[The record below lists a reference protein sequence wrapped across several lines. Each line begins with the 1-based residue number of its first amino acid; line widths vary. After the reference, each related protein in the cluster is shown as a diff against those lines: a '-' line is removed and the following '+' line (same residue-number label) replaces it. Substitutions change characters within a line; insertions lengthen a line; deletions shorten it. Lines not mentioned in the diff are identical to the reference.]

1 MSLTGERPLLA
12 ESTNSA
18 NGYSRVAALLTLAPS
33 GAIVVTMCALRSI
46 QTVKHPWVYP
56 ALYFGF
62 VFVLTTP
69 FLMAGSYLPP
79 LAAGLPASSLAVV
92 CPTLAAL
99 IVTRCFEGREGQ
111 RGLIG
116 STRLPAN
123 KREWYWCALAVSLPI
138 AVTLASAWWQGVSNE
153 NERLGLRPLP
163 MLALTFPF
171 VLGAWLEEF
180 GWSGYATERLV
191 PACGALRAALIIGA
205 VWSIWHY
212 VPLLQ
217 VNRPTV
223 WIAWWTLGTV
233 AVRLILVRIFL
244 RGGRIVWAPTLFHAS
259 DSICWQA
266 QQTLGVAF
274 DPRVH
279 GIAMTAMAVAMWA
292 LVPDR
297 PLNDRIRG
305 ESSRHRE

>member
-1 MSLTGERPLLA
+1 M
-12 ESTNSA
+12 
-18 NGYSRVAALLTLAPS
+18 
-33 GAIVVTMCALRSI
+33 
-46 QTVKHPWVYP
+46 KHRWVYS

-62 VFVLTTP
+62 VFVLTAP
-69 FLMAGSYLPP
+69 FLVAGSYLPP
-79 LAAGLPASSLAVV
+79 LAAGLPASALAVV

-99 IVTRCFEGREGQ
+99 LVTRCFEGHEGQ
-111 RGLIG
+111 RRLIG
-116 STRLPAN
+116 CTRLPAS
-123 KREWYWCALAVSLPI
+123 KREWHWCALAVSLPI

-153 NERLGLRPLP
+153 KLRLPPLP
-163 MLALTFPF
+163 MFALTFPL

-191 PACGALRAALIIGA
+191 PACGALRSALIIGA

-217 VNRPTV
+217 VNRPTA

-233 AVRLILVRIFL
+233 AMRVVLVRIYL
-244 RGGRIVWAPTLFHAS
+244 RGGRLVWAPTLFHAS
-259 DSICWQA
+259 DSISWQA
-266 QQTLGVAF
+266 QQNLGVAF

-292 LVPDR
+292 LVRDQPSS
-297 PLNDRIRG
+297 DRIRG

>member
-1 MSLTGERPLLA
+1 
-12 ESTNSA
+12 
-18 NGYSRVAALLTLAPS
+18 
-33 GAIVVTMCALRSI
+33 MCASRSRE
-46 QTVKHPWVYP
+46 TVKRRWGYP

-69 FLMAGSYLPP
+69 FLVAGMYLPP
-79 LAAGLPASSLAVV
+79 LAAGLPASALAVV

-111 RGLIG
+111 RPLLG
-116 STRLPAN
+116 STRIPAN
-123 KREWYWCALAVSLPI
+123 KREWYWYALAVSLPI
-138 AVTLASAWWQGVSNE
+138 GITLASAWWQGVSSE
-153 NERLGLRPLP
+153 NEKVGLRPLL
-163 MLALTFPF
+163 MFALAVPL
-171 VLGAWLEEF
+171 VLGAWLEEI

-212 VPLLQ
+212 IPLLQ
-217 VNRPTV
+217 VNRPTD
-223 WIAWWTLGTV
+223 WIAWWTLGTI
-233 AVRLILVRIFL
+233 AMRAILVRIYL

-266 QQTLGVAF
+266 QQTLGVVF

-279 GIAMTAMAVAMWA
+279 GIAMTAVALAMWT
-292 LVPDR
+292 LVRAR
-297 PLNDRIRG
+297 PWNDRNRG
-305 ESSRHRE
+305 ESSRHRK